1 MNRQIRIVGISLLAL
16 LLASIA
22 RAQAPATAQAATG
35 PTIEPKAAAVL
46 HKMAD
51 FYKATKSASAKI
63 DTQIKTTGGPGGP
76 AGKVISPVD
85 NPPPTSRANVPCH
98 FGLYLRSGV
107 WITMWTNVENGS
119 DKKREAPG

>member
-16 LLASIA
+16 LLAPIA

-76 AGKVISPVD
+76 AGNQQMQSVTTLAVERPNKIAITV
-85 NPPPTSRANVPCH
+85 TEQQ
-98 FGLYLRSGV
+98 SGGGAGV
-107 WITMWTNVENGS
+107 S
-119 DKKREAPG
+119 DGQTLPRPIARLEK